1 MVTLVRIKLSTQN
14 LKSKNLMKKMSERTS
29 RISKMR
35 IFQMK
40 KMVRILIKLLKIGL
54 RLIKRMKV

>member
-1 MVTLVRIKLSTQN
+1 MVKLVQIKLSTQN

-54 RLIKRMKV
+54 RSIRRMKV

>member
-1 MVTLVRIKLSTQN
+1 MVKLVRIKLSTQN